1 MEEINK
7 IKLLNPKFI
16 LGLII
21 TIITPILWGHFS
33 LYENLDKKIIDQAE
47 KIKEKIIQTAL
58 NWQNS
63 GYAEKLKNAYLKGEP
78 LRYFGGKILK

>member
-33 LYENLDKKIIDQAE
+33 LYENLDKKI
-47 KIKEKIIQTAL
+47 
-58 NWQNS
+58 NS
-63 GYAEKLKNAYLKGEP
+63 GLKNLI
-78 LRYFGGKILK
+78 FF